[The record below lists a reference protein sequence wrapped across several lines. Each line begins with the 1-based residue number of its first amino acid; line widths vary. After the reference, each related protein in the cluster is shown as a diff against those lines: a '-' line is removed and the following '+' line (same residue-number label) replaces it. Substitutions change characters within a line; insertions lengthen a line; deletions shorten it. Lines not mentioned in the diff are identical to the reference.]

1 MLYKWSGDTLVPCA
15 FHNGDTYTLGLKS
28 IKNYI
33 LISDV
38 FNSISLVMWEDDTLQ
53 VVLLGEDDSSITVN
67 DAEFLVDGEDLHLV
81 VTDDT
86 GCIQIYSYDPARN
99 PFGKLLFD
107 L

>member
-1 MLYKWSGDTLVPCA
+1 MELVFRRKERGPVTAICSVQGLLCVACGSKIMLYKWSGDTLVPCA
-15 FHNGDTYTLGLKS
+15 FHNGDTYTLRLKS

-67 DAEFLVDGEDLHLV
+67 DAEFLVDG
-81 VTDDT
+81 
-86 GCIQIYSYDPARN
+86 
-99 PFGKLLFD
+99 
-107 L
+107 